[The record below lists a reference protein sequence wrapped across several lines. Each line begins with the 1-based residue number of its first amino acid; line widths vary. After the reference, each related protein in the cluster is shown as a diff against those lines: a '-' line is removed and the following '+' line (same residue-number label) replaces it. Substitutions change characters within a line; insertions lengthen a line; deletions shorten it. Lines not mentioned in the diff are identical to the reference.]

1 MVIHLQDLHHRNKVM
16 AHLQQ
21 DLHHHNK
28 VVVPHLQDLHRHN
41 MVVVH
46 HLQDLHHHHNNN
58 KVVVNRNLLVENV
71 HYFGIKHQSFTI
83 LNTHYKNDSET
94 FFI

>member
-1 MVIHLQDLHHRNKVM
+1 
-16 AHLQQ
+16 
-21 DLHHHNK
+21 
-28 VVVPHLQDLHRHN
+28 
-41 MVVVH
+41 
-46 HLQDLHHHHNNN
+46 
-58 KVVVNRNLLVENV
+58 VVNRNLLVENV